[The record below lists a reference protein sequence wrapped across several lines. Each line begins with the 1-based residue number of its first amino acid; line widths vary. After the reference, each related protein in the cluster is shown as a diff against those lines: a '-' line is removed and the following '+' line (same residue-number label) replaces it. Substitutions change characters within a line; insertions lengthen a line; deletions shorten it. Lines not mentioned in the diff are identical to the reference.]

1 MDANRRNGGPQHL
14 SNKRVCFWIR
24 DVFVPGPCRILAE
37 VPGLDLLDGRVVG
50 LSDNGARR
58 GAGAKRGAFAVVEV
72 ECLRGAVVV
81 PVAKIVDL
89 EH

>member
-1 MDANRRNGGPQHL
+1 MDRNQDNGGRQEL
-14 SNKRVCFWIR
+14 SNKRVCFRIS

-37 VPGLDLLDGRVVG
+37 VHGRELLDGRVVG
-50 LSDNGARR
+50 LSDTGAER
-58 GAGAKRGAFAVVEV
+58 GAGAKREAFAVVEV